1 MQARFPDKLKKQ
13 SSKTKIYKKP
23 QKTYEAK
30 GNSHLD
36 FVKHRNILRLDLDRI
51 LGNQIN
57 V

>member
-23 QKTYEAK
+23 QKTYKAK

-36 FVKHRNILRLDLDRI
+36 FVKHRNILLLDLDRI